1 MRYFLLPTYIMIFQL
16 EQICIFT
23 YKIEWNVRAVSF
35 TFFGLQKLKKKD
47 EKFLKNCCNMKFC
60 YTFKFIFVKSL
71 NIQPSTFYV
80 IIKLLS
86 SRNLLLIPLLNV
98 QVQMLDIYVSG
109 LHRYL
114 RIMQIEMIII
124 QTSIPFVQYFKY
136 EMNAQILGTV
146 RENAHW
152 MSLNHKLEGLDS
164 APNTKLES
172 QSLTLHLHCCEQ
184 MQIRDGSS
192 SASTLD

>member
-1 MRYFLLPTYIMIFQL
+1 M
-16 EQICIFT
+16 
-23 YKIEWNVRAVSF
+23 RAVSF

-98 QVQMLDIYVSG
+98 QV
-109 LHRYL
+109 
-114 RIMQIEMIII
+114 
-124 QTSIPFVQYFKY
+124 
-136 EMNAQILGTV
+136 
-146 RENAHW
+146 
-152 MSLNHKLEGLDS
+152 
-164 APNTKLES
+164 
-172 QSLTLHLHCCEQ
+172 
-184 MQIRDGSS
+184 
-192 SASTLD
+192 